1 LNMTEQS
8 QAVFYYCSSS
18 RYMHDTMNNASYCKN
33 CTIYVKL
40 QLSQSTDFSNH
51 LEREKKS
58 IIRVTNTTPSH
69 FGSDIFSLH
78 SDRFP
83 STTPRRVR
91 NNQKSSIFAAM
102 ESEFRPSMK
111 KSPSANLNTKDRL
124 FGTTDQEFTP
134 RRSRLSDTY
143 RSSVFC
149 THDQKSPVAVVK
161 KEAVVVK
168 HNGNLKRASEDDDTI
183 DQMDGMFNGDLSK
196 NETSGSENGLTKI
209 SFSDDTNNN
218 FNKNESEEESF
229 TKKPISQSARV
240 RQPPGGFSKD
250 IHVVKRS
257 HFDIYYLSFENLNL
271 TKICYKSV
279 VMSSVDDLLENEIQ
293 TTGREYQIS
302 AGSAGFSVCS
312 YNVLSQTLIST
323 NSNNYRRCNPEH
335 LNWTYRRN
343 CLEKMIDE
351 ISADVYC
358 LQEVDE
364 ADLKRWFVPYF
375 YYRGYSTIYK
385 QKGDRPDG
393 ILIAWKRSVFSMVSV
408 KGVELTIPGR
418 IVVPYQ
424 IGLIACL
431 RIRALDARSDLTE
444 AQRTVV
450 VANTHLR
457 ADQING
463 DVKLIQLAILLA
475 HVKKLAT
482 VEDGNSGQ
490 RQQRAVVMCGD
501 FNSTALSP
509 VLSFILNGVLFYP
522 FVDKYH
528 VSGYFRKVGSGLQ
541 FPLLPPE
548 LGIDESNCC
557 FKEDA
562 QATPTTTHA
571 SSFRKASLGHT
582 FAFDSVYH
590 FSEHE
595 EKASFA
601 SPNPHIVDH
610 IFYSSPTDEQA
621 AGSVPIGLL
630 EWVRRIDFRSFQMD
644 KLNKSMP
651 NSIHGS
657 DHFPVGALFNYLPI
671 NK

>member
-18 RYMHDTMNNASYCKN
+18 R
-33 CTIYVKL
+33 
-40 QLSQSTDFSNH
+40 
-51 LEREKKS
+51 
-58 IIRVTNTTPSH
+58 TNTTPSH

-78 SDRFP
+78 SDRCP

-149 THDQKSPVAVVK
+149 THDQKSPVAVAK
-161 KEAVVVK
+161 KEAVVLK

-209 SFSDDTNNN
+209 SFSDANTNDTNNN

-229 TKKPISQSARV
+229 TKKPISQSARHS
-240 RQPPGGFSKD
+240 RQCIIAKGGP
-250 IHVVKRS
+250 
-257 HFDIYYLSFENLNL
+257 
-271 TKICYKSV
+271 
-279 VMSSVDDLLENEIQ
+279 
-293 TTGREYQIS
+293 
-302 AGSAGFSVCS
+302 GSAGFSVCS

-393 ILIAWKRSVFSMVSV
+393 ILIAWKRSVFSMVRV

-482 VEDGNSGQ
+482 VEDGDSGQ

>member
-18 RYMHDTMNNASYCKN
+18 R
-33 CTIYVKL
+33 
-40 QLSQSTDFSNH
+40 

-78 SDRFP
+78 SDRCP

-149 THDQKSPVAVVK
+149 THDQKSPVAVAK
-161 KEAVVVK
+161 KEAVVLK

-209 SFSDDTNNN
+209 SFSDANTNDTNNN

-229 TKKPISQSARV
+229 TKKPISQSAR
-240 RQPPGGFSKD
+240 
-250 IHVVKRS
+250 VVKRS

-335 LNWTYRRN
+335 LNWT
-343 CLEKMIDE
+343 
-351 ISADVYC
+351 
-358 LQEVDE
+358 
-364 ADLKRWFVPYF
+364 
-375 YYRGYSTIYK
+375 GYSTIYK

-393 ILIAWKRSVFSMVSV
+393 ILIAWKRSVFSMVRV

-482 VEDGNSGQ
+482 VEDGDSGQ

-562 QATPTTTHA
+562 QATPTTIHA

>member
-18 RYMHDTMNNASYCKN
+18 R
-33 CTIYVKL
+33 
-40 QLSQSTDFSNH
+40 
-51 LEREKKS
+51 
-58 IIRVTNTTPSH
+58 TNTTPSH

-78 SDRFP
+78 SDRCP

-209 SFSDDTNNN
+209 SFSDANTNDTNNN

-240 RQPPGGFSKD
+240 RQPPGGFSK
-250 IHVVKRS
+250 
-257 HFDIYYLSFENLNL
+257 
-271 TKICYKSV
+271 
-279 VMSSVDDLLENEIQ
+279 
-293 TTGREYQIS
+293 

-393 ILIAWKRSVFSMVSV
+393 ILIAWKRSVFSMVSI

>member
-18 RYMHDTMNNASYCKN
+18 R
-33 CTIYVKL
+33 
-40 QLSQSTDFSNH
+40 
-51 LEREKKS
+51 
-58 IIRVTNTTPSH
+58 TNTTPSH

-78 SDRFP
+78 SDRCP

-149 THDQKSPVAVVK
+149 THDQKSPVAVAK
-161 KEAVVVK
+161 KEAVVLK

-209 SFSDDTNNN
+209 SFSDANTNDTNNN

-240 RQPPGGFSKD
+240 RQPPGGFSK
-250 IHVVKRS
+250 
-257 HFDIYYLSFENLNL
+257 
-271 TKICYKSV
+271 
-279 VMSSVDDLLENEIQ
+279 
-293 TTGREYQIS
+293 

-393 ILIAWKRSVFSMVSV
+393 ILIAWKRSVFSMVRV

-482 VEDGNSGQ
+482 VEDGDSGQ

>member
-1 LNMTEQS
+1 
-8 QAVFYYCSSS
+8 
-18 RYMHDTMNNASYCKN
+18 
-33 CTIYVKL
+33 
-40 QLSQSTDFSNH
+40 
-51 LEREKKS
+51 
-58 IIRVTNTTPSH
+58 
-69 FGSDIFSLH
+69 
-78 SDRFP
+78 
-83 STTPRRVR
+83 
-91 NNQKSSIFAAM
+91 
-102 ESEFRPSMK
+102 
-111 KSPSANLNTKDRL
+111 
-124 FGTTDQEFTP
+124 
-134 RRSRLSDTY
+134 
-143 RSSVFC
+143 
-149 THDQKSPVAVVK
+149 
-161 KEAVVVK
+161 
-168 HNGNLKRASEDDDTI
+168 
-183 DQMDGMFNGDLSK
+183 
-196 NETSGSENGLTKI
+196 
-209 SFSDDTNNN
+209 
-218 FNKNESEEESF
+218 
-229 TKKPISQSARV
+229 
-240 RQPPGGFSKD
+240 
-250 IHVVKRS
+250 
-257 HFDIYYLSFENLNL
+257 
-271 TKICYKSV
+271 
-279 VMSSVDDLLENEIQ
+279 MSSVDDLLENEIQ

-393 ILIAWKRSVFSMVSV
+393 ILIAWKRSVFSMVRV

-482 VEDGNSGQ
+482 VEDGDSGQ

>member
-18 RYMHDTMNNASYCKN
+18 R
-33 CTIYVKL
+33 
-40 QLSQSTDFSNH
+40 
-51 LEREKKS
+51 
-58 IIRVTNTTPSH
+58 TNTTPSH

-78 SDRFP
+78 SDRCP
-83 STTPRRVR
+83 SATPRRVR

-209 SFSDDTNNN
+209 SFSDANTNDTNNN
-218 FNKNESEEESF
+218 FNKNEFEEESF

-240 RQPPGGFSKD
+240 RQPPGGFSK
-250 IHVVKRS
+250 
-257 HFDIYYLSFENLNL
+257 
-271 TKICYKSV
+271 
-279 VMSSVDDLLENEIQ
+279 
-293 TTGREYQIS
+293 

-323 NSNNYRRCNPEH
+323 NNNNYRRCNPQH

-595 EKASFA
+595 EKVSFA
-601 SPNPHIVDH
+601 SPNHHIVDH

>member
-18 RYMHDTMNNASYCKN
+18 R
-33 CTIYVKL
+33 
-40 QLSQSTDFSNH
+40 
-51 LEREKKS
+51 
-58 IIRVTNTTPSH
+58 TNTTPSH

-78 SDRFP
+78 SDRCP

-149 THDQKSPVAVVK
+149 MHDQKSPVAVVK

-209 SFSDDTNNN
+209 SFSDVNTNDTNNN

-229 TKKPISQSARV
+229 TKKPISQSARLN
-240 RQPPGGFSKD
+240 KD
-250 IHVVKRS
+250 
-257 HFDIYYLSFENLNL
+257 
-271 TKICYKSV
+271 YKTESV

>member
-18 RYMHDTMNNASYCKN
+18 R
-33 CTIYVKL
+33 
-40 QLSQSTDFSNH
+40 
-51 LEREKKS
+51 
-58 IIRVTNTTPSH
+58 TNTTPSH

-78 SDRFP
+78 SDRCP

-209 SFSDDTNNN
+209 SFSDANTNDTNNN

-240 RQPPGGFSKD
+240 RQPPGGFSK
-250 IHVVKRS
+250 
-257 HFDIYYLSFENLNL
+257 E
-271 TKICYKSV
+271 SV

-630 EWVRRIDFRSFQMD
+630 EWVRRIDFCSFQMD

>member
-1 LNMTEQS
+1 MAKSGTCN
-8 QAVFYYCSSS
+8 
-18 RYMHDTMNNASYCKN
+18 
-33 CTIYVKL
+33 VK
-40 QLSQSTDFSNH
+40 SENYFH
-51 LEREKKS
+51 LTR
-58 IIRVTNTTPSH
+58 TNTTPSH

-78 SDRFP
+78 SDRCP
-83 STTPRRVR
+83 SATPRRVR
-91 NNQKSSIFAAM
+91 NNQKSSIFTTM

-149 THDQKSPVAVVK
+149 THDQKSPVATVK

-168 HNGNLKRASEDDDTI
+168 HNGNLKRTSEDDDSI
-183 DQMDGMFNGDLSK
+183 DQMDGMFNGDMSK
-196 NETSGSENGLTKI
+196 NETSGSENGLSKI
-209 SFSDDTNNN
+209 SFSDANTNDTNNN
-218 FNKNESEEESF
+218 FNKNQTEQEIF
-229 TKKPISQSARV
+229 TKKPISQI
-240 RQPPGGFSKD
+240 G
-250 IHVVKRS
+250 
-257 HFDIYYLSFENLNL
+257 
-271 TKICYKSV
+271 SV
-279 VMSSVDDLLENEIQ
+279 
-293 TTGREYQIS
+293 
-302 AGSAGFSVCS
+302 GFSVCS
-312 YNVLSQTLIST
+312 YNVLSQTLIT
-323 NSNNYRRCNPEH
+323 ANKKMYRRCNPHYLE
-335 LNWTYRRN
+335 WTFRKN

-351 ISADVYC
+351 ISADIYC
-358 LQEVDE
+358 LQEVD
-364 ADLKRWFVPYF
+364 ATDLKRWFVPYF

-393 ILIAWKRSVFSMVSV
+393 VLIAWKRSVFSMVSI

-418 IVVPYQ
+418 IVDPYQ

-457 ADQING
+457 ADQFNG

-482 VEDGNSGQ
+482 VEDENSGQ
-490 RQQRAVVMCGD
+490 RQQRAVIMCGD

-548 LGIDESNCC
+548 LGIDESSCC

-562 QATPTTTHA
+562 QTTPTTTNA
-571 SSFRKASLGHT
+571 FSFRKASLGHT

-595 EKASFA
+595 DRGSFA
-601 SPNPHIVDH
+601 SPNPYIVDH
-610 IFYSSPTDEQA
+610 IFYSSPTDIQA
-621 AGSVPIGLL
+621 AGSIPIGLL
-630 EWVRRIDFRSFQMD
+630 EWVRRIDFRAFQMH
-644 KLNKSMP
+644 KMTRSMP
-651 NSIHGS
+651 NNIHGS
-657 DHFPVGALFNYLPI
+657 DHFPVGAFFNYLPI